1 MALSPKWLKVAK
13 RATEV
18 EAHTAGRY
26 YGEGK
31 LSSRLD
37 HSQTHLGKL
46 YSDIPIRQ
54 QVPVAQLVKLLC
66 ESLSYWIIPHYSPH
80 KKSKFLTYL

>member
-1 MALSPKWLKVAK
+1 MALSPKRLMVGK
-13 RATEV
+13 RATEA
-18 EAHTAGRY
+18 EAHTTGRY

-31 LSSRLD
+31 LTSRPD

-54 QVPVAQLVKLLC
+54 
-66 ESLSYWIIPHYSPH
+66 
-80 KKSKFLTYL
+80 